1 MNCKKVLLNGIFNE
15 NPNLRLLLGM
25 CPSLAI
31 TTAASN
37 AIGMGLATTAV
48 LICSNAAISAL
59 RNVIPKEVRL
69 PSYIVIVAGFVTD
82 VSLLMEAYLP
92 DLYQSLGLF
101 LSLIVVNCIILGRA
115 EMFASKNSVLPSI
128 ADGLGMGL
136 GFTGSLLLIST
147 VRVILGTLSWF
158 GKSFADGD
166 ATGMIFF
173 ILPAGGFFV
182 LGLITAGIN
191 VLSDYKLSKQKAG
204 CDGCP
209 AAKACAGCAEKKEVN
224 V

>member
-69 PSYIVIVAGFVTD
+69 PSYIVIVAGFVTA

-147 VRVILGTLSWF
+147 VREILGTLSWF
-158 GKSFADGD
+158 GKSFAGGD

-191 VLSDYKLSKQKAG
+191 VL
-204 CDGCP
+204 
-209 AAKACAGCAEKKEVN
+209 
-224 V
+224 